1 MPKKRAKFLETR
13 VFGFV
18 IAVIVALAVAGLN
31 YGTGIIHPLELK
43 TLDKHF
49 TLKLSTRGRTLQEG
63 SVYAEK
69 SLKVSEDIMI
79 VGIDFNT
86 LSNYGKWPF
95 PRWRH
100 ADLINAFSRIQDQT
114 QRESSLFLDIFL
126 VDKDPNPADDD
137 VLLKSMKASKKV
149 YLETILSYDNDTS
162 AFADEMSAREKKLFD
177 SLGTIKKVSGPWKDM
192 DSYLSSEPPLPMYI
206 EATAGY
212 GHANFSPDPD
222 QIYRHQPMVA
232 KASTIIEEI
241 KFDDLKPGYKV
252 DEANYERLAW
262 LDKNGLYHT
271 IPMPI
276 TERSLASLKRTLE
289 KNAPAKIEDTDGD
302 GTPDASYFV
311 LRHFMDRF
319 IPSITLS
326 LALDYF
332 GKTFDDIDVVIGDHV
347 RIPSPTKYNPDTGER
362 EPYQIQV
369 TPDEFDADGNLVK
382 EGKRRVVPYIDI
394 PINEQGNMLVNFMG
408 YPSSD
413 SPDGPQTFPVR
424 SYSSYA
430 SKAPASEDSSTWR
443 RTIAAPNKIIMVG
456 AFAKGMAADEK
467 PTPLGLMYGIE
478 LHANALNTILMD
490 NFIKPAPVWMDL
502 AVLALLVLIVA
513 FMSSRLSTL
522 ISFFGTLL
530 LVAGYFVGVTTVF
543 DTQSLLINF
552 TVPAISMIFTFIA
565 IVVYRAMT
573 EEKDKKRIRDTFGKY
588 VSPKVVEQLTE
599 NPPELGGVDRELTV
613 FFSDIRGF
621 TEKSESMSSQELV
634 NYLNIYLTAM
644 TNTVVEYYGTLDK
657 YIGDAVMGF
666 WGAPVPQP
674 DHALLACKC
683 ALRQMERLAELN
695 EKWPPE
701 RRIDIGIGINTG
713 IMTVGNMG
721 SPMRMNYT
729 LIGDNVNL
737 ASRLEGTNKTYGTNI
752 IMSEYTYGLVKDK
765 VLVRE
770 LDNIRVKGKNKSVL
784 IYELIDVLEG
794 LDPPALGDAYA
805 KKEAGRKGRA

>member
-79 VGIDFNT
+79 VGIDFNS

-114 QRESSLFLDIFL
+114 QRENSLFLDIFL
-126 VDKDPNPADDD
+126 VDNDPTPADDD
-137 VLLKSMKASKKV
+137 ILLKSMKASRKV
-149 YLETILSYDNDTS
+149 YLETILSLESDTS
-162 AFADEMSAREKKLFD
+162 AFADEMSAREKELFD
-177 SLGTIKKVSGPWKDM
+177 SLGTIRKVSGPWKDM
-192 DSYLSSEPPLPMYI
+192 DSYLSSEPPLPAYI
-206 EATAGY
+206 EAAAGY
-212 GHANFSPDPD
+212 GHANFSPDAD

-232 KASTIIEEI
+232 KASSIVEEL

-262 LDKNGLYHT
+262 IDKNGIYHT

-289 KNAPAKIEDTDGD
+289 KNAPARIEDTDGD
-302 GTPDASYFV
+302 GTPDSSYYV
-311 LRHFMDRF
+311 LRHFKDRF

-326 LALDYF
+326 LALNYF
-332 GKTFDDIDVVIGDHV
+332 GKTYDDIDVVIGDHV
-347 RIPSPTKYNPDTGER
+347 RIPSPTRYNPDTGER
-362 EPYQIQV
+362 EAYQIQV

-382 EGKRRVVPYIDI
+382 EGKRRAVPYIDI

-430 SKAPASEDSSTWR
+430 SKAPASEDSTTWR

-478 LHANALNTILMD
+478 MHANALNTILMD

-502 AVLALLVLIVA
+502 AVLAILVLLVA

-530 LVAGYFVGVTTVF
+530 LVAGYFVGVTTIF
-543 DTQSLLINF
+543 DTQSLLVNF
-552 TVPAISMIFTFIA
+552 TVPAISMVFTFIA

-683 ALRQMERLAELN
+683 ALKQMERLAELN

-794 LDPPALGDAYA
+794 LEPPALEDAYA